1 MKAHNRLT
9 LATLLGL
16 ALALPA
22 CSVLQEDKI
31 DYKSAK
37 KISTLEVPPDL
48 TQLARD
54 THYTSARDSAASALA
69 MQAAQGQVAGVQR
82 AAPLQMGDVQI
93 LREGDRR
100 WLLVNRSAQ
109 QLWEPVR
116 EFWLETGFN
125 LEQDKMDLGIME
137 TDWAENRAKL
147 PQDLVR
153 SALGRVFDSLYS
165 TGERDRFR
173 TRLESRPDGR
183 TEIFITHRGMQEVY
197 ADASKES
204 TVWQPRATD
213 TELEVEFLRR
223 LMVKLGLPQEQ
234 SRAVAATAQG
244 TAPAPAERAASQ
256 VQTVDGRVLLQ
267 LDAPFDSAWRQVGLA
282 LDRTGFTVEDRDR
295 SSGLYYVRY
304 AEPDAQSQQ
313 EKQGWFSSLF
323 SGKKETVP
331 SQYRIAVRSQGQR
344 SEVTVLDA
352 QGQPETVAA
361 QRILRVL
368 AQDLK

>member
-9 LATLLGL
+9 LAILLGF

-54 THYTSARDSAASALA
+54 THYTSARESAASALA
-69 MQAAQGQVAGVQR
+69 MQVGQGQMADVQR

-93 LREGDRR
+93 LREGDER

-125 LEQDKMDLGIME
+125 LEQEKMDLGIME

-147 PQDLVR
+147 PQDLIR

-183 TEIFITHRGMQEVY
+183 TEIYITHRGMQEVY

-204 TVWQPRATD
+204 TIWQPRVAD
-213 TELEVEFLRR
+213 AELEVEFLRR

-244 TAPAPAERAASQ
+244 TVPAERVASQ

-267 LDAPFDSAWRQVGLA
+267 LDVPFDRAWRQVGLA
-282 LDRTGFTVEDRDR
+282 LDRAGFTVEDRDR

-304 AEPDAQSQQ
+304 VEPDAQSQQ

-368 AQDLK
+368 EQGLK